1 MAQQDGSRVHVA
13 SQGQHLARK
22 AAPTAIAG
30 AFDSCPLEQGRHV
43 TLQGVAGFVIA
54 PLAARRS
61 PLASLQRA
69 PLGIDPNRSLKHDS

>member
-1 MAQQDGSRVHVA
+1 MAQEDGNRVHVA

-22 AAPTAIAG
+22 AAPTAMAG

-43 TLQGVAGFVIA
+43 TLQGVAGLVIA

-61 PLASLQRA
+61 PVSSVRRSVLTR
-69 PLGIDPNRSLKHDS
+69 IDR

>member
-1 MAQQDGSRVHVA
+1 MAQQDGNRVHVA

-22 AAPTAIAG
+22 AAPTAMAG

-43 TLQGVAGFVIA
+43 TLQGVAGLVIA
-54 PLAARRS
+54 

-69 PLGIDPNRSLKHDS
+69 SLDIDPNRSLKNDS